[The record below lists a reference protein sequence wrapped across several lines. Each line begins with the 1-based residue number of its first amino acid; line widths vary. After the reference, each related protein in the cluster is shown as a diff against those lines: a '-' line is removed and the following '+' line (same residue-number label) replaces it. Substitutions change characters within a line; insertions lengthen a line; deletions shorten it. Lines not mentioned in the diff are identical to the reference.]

1 MSDIQSIK
9 ATPSPYRV
17 GFTDAPPDSELAT
30 GEYAADDDRHGC
42 WNAGGSKH
50 SARNLAE
57 AQAKPHVLDDY
68 TVGRVLKVYGEQQ
81 DFVWVY
87 EAQLERWQQE
97 TLTAAQQ
104 QQTEQMAAQ
113 LAQLKPGLS
122 EILEIAETLKGKPLN
137 RCWAKVTRS

>member
-1 MSDIQSIK
+1 MPRP
-9 ATPSPYRV
+9 TPNWQPLSMLPMM
-17 GFTDAPPDSELAT
+17 TDMVAGMLEEVNTQLAIL
-30 GEYAADDDRHGC
+30 RQ
-42 WNAGGSKH
+42 
-50 SARNLAE
+50 

-97 TLTAAQQ
+97 TLTATQQ

-122 EILEIAETLKGKPLN
+122 EILEIAETLKGQTIESVLGKSDAELTLDILSGKIKPPI
-137 RCWAKVTRS
+137 